1 MRNRIKDTGKAEKRV
16 IPLRLS
22 RMWIRFSQRVGS
34 PLVADS
40 VEKLSFANDPE
51 IREEFR
57 LILRASWEAC

>member
-1 MRNRIKDTGKAEKRV
+1 MLRDR
-16 IPLRLS
+16 PLL
-22 RMWIRFSQRVGS
+22 
-34 PLVADS
+34 ADS